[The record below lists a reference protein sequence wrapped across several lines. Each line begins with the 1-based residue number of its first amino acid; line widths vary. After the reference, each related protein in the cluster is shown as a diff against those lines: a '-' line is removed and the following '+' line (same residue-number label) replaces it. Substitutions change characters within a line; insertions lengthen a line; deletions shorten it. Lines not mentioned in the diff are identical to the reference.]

1 MPHHNLQEP
10 LQPLPPVLNHIIAKT
25 VRKHL
30 PRQRRY
36 GHARRLALEDV
47 AEVLKVAVAPAHG
60 RVLELEGGDVGAAHD
75 FVVGVHG
82 ARCAVGLGVF
92 DLSGGGGDV
101 RVGGNEEDGLGGVNY
116 FDFEKV
122 FGGAVDFFKGLLAG
136 VRHGLHGGRGGGDGS
151 ATVALGGVK
160 IGPMSRESSGP

>member
-1 MPHHNLQEP
+1 
-10 LQPLPPVLNHIIAKT
+10 VLNHIIAKPI
-25 VRKHL
+25 RKHL

-92 DLSGGGGDV
+92 DLLGGGEGMLEWLW
-101 RVGGNEEDGLGGVNY
+101 VGG
-116 FDFEKV
+116 
-122 FGGAVDFFKGLLAG
+122 
-136 VRHGLHGGRGGGDGS
+136 
-151 ATVALGGVK
+151 
-160 IGPMSRESSGP
+160 SGWE